1 MYEAF
6 YGLREKPFSL
16 TPDPKFFYLSQSHRD
31 ALDHLLY
38 GIQQREGFIVI
49 TGDVGTGKTTLCR
62 ALLGKLDERT
72 KTALIF
78 NPMLSQEELLRSILQ
93 DFGLRGAGATKKELI
108 DELNEFLIRLLT
120 EGRNAV
126 LIVDEAQDLS
136 EQILEQIRLLSNLET
151 EKEKLIQII
160 LVGQLG
166 LLDLLS
172 APGLKQLN
180 QRVSV
185 RFKIRPLS
193 PHETNQYIF
202 HRLLVAGS
210 TGEAI
215 FSPAA
220 LQAIYRYSQGVPR
233 LVNLACDRALLQ
245 GFVDQDSRIT
255 AERVNLAL
263 KSLDQE
269 VGMGPAGFTPRRSA
283 SRAAQ
288 LVLVAMLVLVAGFAG
303 GWLSARGW
311 LSASQPGA
319 PGSVP
324 PRQEAASEDTP
335 AGSPFTVFVSS
346 HRTEAEARDAER
358 QLQQRGYDPFTAV
371 RAGSA
376 GERSYWVFAGRFRDL
391 EGANRTRERLARQ
404 DGYSETQIMRVAEAV
419 KKEQ

>member
-16 TPDPKFFYLSQSHRD
+16 TPDPKFFYLSQAHRE

-38 GIQQREGFIVI
+38 GVQQREGFIVI

-62 ALLGKLDERT
+62 ALLGRLDERT

-78 NPMLSQEELLRSILQ
+78 NPILSTEELLRSILQ
-93 DFGLRGAGATKKELI
+93 DFGLPAAGATKKELI
-108 DELNEFLIRLLT
+108 DELNQFLIGLLT
-120 EGRNAV
+120 EGKNAI

-160 LVGQLG
+160 LVGQLQ
-166 LLDLLS
+166 LLDLLAS
-172 APGLKQLN
+172 PGLKQLN

-193 PHETNQYIF
+193 PHETNQYIS

-210 TGEAI
+210 SGEEI

-233 LVNLACDRALLQ
+233 LINLACDRALLQ
-245 GFVDQDSRIT
+245 GFVDQDPRIT
-255 AERVNLAL
+255 PARVTQAL

-269 VGMGPAGFTPRRSA
+269 VGMGPTGPTPRRHITPAQIASA
-283 SRAAQ
+283 
-288 LVLVAMLVLVAGFAG
+288 VAVMLVAGFAG
-303 GWLSARGW
+303 GWLAARGW
-311 LSASQPGA
+311 TSSAPLTA
-319 PGSVP
+319 PGPAHESAPTERATAADGPFAVFVGSHATE
-324 PRQEAASEDTP
+324 EAA
-335 AGSPFTVFVSS
+335 
-346 HRTEAEARDAER
+346 RQAEQQLAER
-358 QLQQRGYDPFTAV
+358 GYAAFTAV
-371 RAGSA
+371 KASA
-376 GERSYWVFAGRFRDL
+376 GGSRSYWVFAGRFRDI
-391 EGANRTRERLARQ
+391 EEANRTRDRLTTQ
-404 DGYSETQIMRVAEAV
+404 DGYAEPRIMRLGEAV
-419 KKEQ
+419 QKQP

>member
-16 TPDPKFFYLSQSHRD
+16 TPDPKFFYLSQSHRE

-38 GIQQREGFIVI
+38 GIQQREGFVAI

-72 KTALIF
+72 KTALIL
-78 NPMLSQEELLRSILQ
+78 NPILSEEELLRSILQ
-93 DFGLRGAGATKKELI
+93 DFGLRGSGTTKKELI
-108 DELNEFLIRLLT
+108 DELNEFLIQLLV
-120 EGRNAV
+120 EGKNAV
-126 LIVDEAQDLS
+126 LILDEAQDLS

-166 LLDLLS
+166 LLDLLG
-172 APGLKQLN
+172 APGLRQLN
-180 QRVSV
+180 QRISV

-215 FSPAA
+215 FSASA

-233 LVNLACDRALLQ
+233 LINLACDRALLQ
-245 GFVDQDSRIT
+245 GFVDQDLRIT
-255 AERVNLAL
+255 PERVNQAL

-269 VGMGPAGFTPRRSA
+269 VGMGPAGVAVRRHA
-283 SRAAQ
+283 PTGVRVALIVF
-288 LVLVAMLVLVAGFAG
+288 LVLLVGFVG
-303 GWLSARGW
+303 GWLAAKGW
-311 LSASQPGA
+311 
-319 PGSVP
+319 VP
-324 PRQEAASEDTP
+324 SGQEEAVRETP
-335 AGSPFTVFVSS
+335 AGLPFTVFVSS
-346 HRTEAEARDAER
+346 HPTEAKARQAEGL
-358 QLQQRGYDPFTAV
+358 LQQKGYTPFTAV
-371 RAGSA
+371 KAGSD
-376 GERSYWVFAGRFRDL
+376 GKRSYWVFAGRFRNL
-391 EGANRTRERLARQ
+391 EEANRTRGRLASR
-404 DGYSETQIMRVAEAV
+404 DGYSETQVMRMAEAV
-419 KKEQ
+419 RKQP

>member
-16 TPDPKFFYLSQSHRD
+16 TPDPKFFYLSQAHRE

-78 NPMLSQEELLRSILQ
+78 NPILSEDELLRSILQ
-93 DFGLRGAGATKKELI
+93 DFGLRGTGVTKKELI
-108 DELNEFLIRLLT
+108 DELNEFLIQLLT

-126 LIVDEAQDLS
+126 LIVDEVQDLS
-136 EQILEQIRLLSNLET
+136 ERILEQIRLLSNLET

-166 LLDLLS
+166 LLDLLG

-180 QRVSV
+180 QRISV

-193 PHETNQYIF
+193 AHETTQYIF

-210 TGEAI
+210 TGEEI
-215 FSPAA
+215 FSPPA
-220 LQAIYRYSQGVPR
+220 LQAIYRYSKGVPR

-245 GFVDQDSRIT
+245 GFVDQDPRIT
-255 AERVNLAL
+255 PARVNQAL

-269 VGMGPAGFTPRRSA
+269 VGMGPTGATPGRRASLTASTQVAIAVIVMLLIGF
-283 SRAAQ
+283 
-288 LVLVAMLVLVAGFAG
+288 VG
-303 GWLSARGW
+303 GWIAATGSI
-311 LSASQPGA
+311 PGA
-319 PGSVP
+319 PPSGHKDMSRETPGDVP
-324 PRQEAASEDTP
+324 LA
-335 AGSPFTVFVSS
+335 VFVSS
-346 HRTEAEARDAER
+346 HSTETEAREAER
-358 QLQQRGYDPFTAV
+358 RLEQRGYAPFTAF
-371 RAGSA
+371 RAGSD
-376 GERSYWVFAGRFRDL
+376 GGRNYWVFAGRSRNL
-391 EGANRTRERLARQ
+391 EEANRIRDRLASQ
-404 DGYSETQIMRVAEAV
+404 DGYSEAQVMRVAEAA

>member
-1 MYEAF
+1 MYEVF
-6 YGLREKPFSL
+6 YGLREKPFTL
-16 TPDPKFFYLSQSHRD
+16 TPDPKYFYLSQSHRE

-38 GIQQREGFIVI
+38 GIQQREGFIAI

-78 NPMLSQEELLRSILQ
+78 NPILSEEELLRSILQ

-108 DELNEFLIRLLT
+108 DELNEFLIQLLV
-120 EGRNAV
+120 EGKNAV

-166 LLDLLS
+166 LLDLLA
-172 APGLKQLN
+172 APGLRQLN
-180 QRVSV
+180 QRISV

-215 FSPAA
+215 FTPAA
-220 LQAIYRYSQGVPR
+220 LQAIYRYSGGVPR
-233 LVNLACDRALLQ
+233 LINLACDRALLQ
-245 GFVDQDSRIT
+245 GFVDHDSRIT
-255 AERVNLAL
+255 PERVSQAL

-269 VGMGPAGFTPRRSA
+269 VGMGPAGVTAPRGA
-283 SRAAQ
+283 PTRAQAILAII
-288 LVLVAMLVLVAGFAG
+288 LVLLFGFVG
-303 GWLSARGW
+303 GWLAAKGW
-311 LSASQPGA
+311 VSGPDAPGA
-319 PGSVP
+319 SPSGQQDAT
-324 PRQEAASEDTP
+324 RETP
-335 AGSPFTVFVSS
+335 DGSPFTVFVRSYS
-346 HRTEAEARDAER
+346 TEGEARQAER
-358 QLQQRGYDPFTAV
+358 LLQQRGYAPFTAV

-376 GERSYWVFAGRFRDL
+376 GERSYWVFAGRFQDL
-391 EGANRTRERLARQ
+391 EEANRTRERLASR
-404 DGYSETQIMRVAEAV
+404 DGYSETQVMRMTEAERKAP
-419 KKEQ
+419 

>member
-16 TPDPKFFYLSQSHRD
+16 TPDPKFFYLSQSHRE

-72 KTALIF
+72 RTALIL
-78 NPMLSQEELLRSILQ
+78 NPILSEEELLRSILQ

-108 DELNEFLIRLLT
+108 DELNEFLIRLLV
-120 EGRNAV
+120 EGKNAV

-151 EKEKLIQII
+151 EKEKLIQIT

-166 LLDLLS
+166 LLDLLA

-180 QRVSV
+180 QRISI

-193 PHETNQYIF
+193 AHETSQYIF

-215 FSPAA
+215 FSPSA

-233 LVNLACDRALLQ
+233 LINLACDRALLQ
-245 GFVDQDSRIT
+245 GFVDHDPRIT
-255 AERVNLAL
+255 PERVNQAL

-269 VGMGPAGFTPRRSA
+269 VGMGPAGVTARPHTPTTVRIA
-283 SRAAQ
+283 LAVIG
-288 LVLVAMLVLVAGFAG
+288 VLMLGVVG
-303 GWLSARGW
+303 GWIAATGW
-311 LSASQPGA
+311 MSGSGPRA
-319 PGSVP
+319 PGSSP
-324 PRQEAASEDTP
+324 PRQEEASRETP
-335 AGSPFTVFVSS
+335 GEAPFAVFVSS
-346 HRTEAEARDAER
+346 HSTEAEARQVER
-358 QLQQRGYDPFTAV
+358 LLQQKGYAPFTAV
-371 RAGSA
+371 RAG

-391 EGANRTRERLARQ
+391 EEANRTRDRLASQ
-404 DGYSETQIMRVAEAV
+404 DGYSESRTMRLAEAV
-419 KKEQ
+419 KKQP